1 MDTPEARYDRLTDR
15 VAALYEEGLQ
25 PVALDLLENVD
36 PELRPWSAE
45 LAHLRACVLGSIG
58 EAAEALRVLQETSD
72 DGGWWEESIL
82 TEDDDL
88 APLQDLPGF
97 QKLVELSR
105 DRRITVEDPPLVAL
119 PHDGGGVR
127 GVVVALHGAG
137 QRASHAM
144 RDWAGVLEIG
154 FALVGVESSRLM
166 SPMYRTWPDKEAAER
181 DLARA
186 LEQLPGE
193 LRGLPLIA
201 AGFSAGGRV
210 ALDWALTG
218 RPAPA
223 AGVVVLAPALR
234 ELPAEAQGPLSPAS
248 IVIGTDDEL
257 LEVVDEAGERLS
269 EFGLSIERVPGL
281 THEFPAD
288 FAARLTTLLSGVSTA
303 RGA

>member
-1 MDTPEARYDRLTDR
+1 MDTPEDRYDRLTDR

-36 PELRPWSAE
+36 LELRPWSAE
-45 LAHLRACVLGSIG
+45 LAHLRACVLGSVG
-58 EAAEALRVLQETSD
+58 EAAEALRVLQEASD
-72 DGGWWEESIL
+72 AGAWWEESIL
-82 TEDDDL
+82 IEDDDL
-88 APLQDLPGF
+88 ADLQAVPGF
-97 QKLVELSR
+97 QKLVALSR
-105 DRRITVEDPPLVAL
+105 DRRITVEDPPLIAL
-119 PHDGGGVR
+119 PQDGGGVR

-144 RDWAGVLEIG
+144 RDWAAVLELG
-154 FALVGVESSRLM
+154 CALVGVESSRLM
-166 SPMYRTWPDKEAAER
+166 SPMYRTWPDKEAAEH

-186 LEQLPGE
+186 LEQLPEE
-193 LRGLPLIA
+193 LRGVPLIA

-223 AGVVVLAPALR
+223 VGVVVLAPALR

-248 IVIGTDDEL
+248 IVIGTDDDL
-257 LEVVDEAGERLS
+257 LAVVDEAADRLAA
-269 EFGLSIERVPGL
+269 FGLTIERVPGL

-288 FAARLTTLLSGVSTA
+288 FAARLATLL
-303 RGA
+303 RR